1 MRTLRMSLV
10 CTLFV
15 LLAPFG
21 TPTLAEAQ
29 SIGERLRARAAQ
41 RIDERTNQAIDNT
54 VNRAEKAINCVVTDT
69 ACIDKAGKEGQQVVL
84 TDNKGTPLPDQQQPS
99 RQRVGEGA
107 WANFDFVPGERILFA
122 DDFSRDRV
130 GNVPARIELLT
141 GNPEVVEWQGTRW
154 LRMGDFTAFTVP
166 LPETLPE
173 RFTVEF
179 DLTLPWSASGFY
191 SEPSELTYAYYAPG
205 HKTSAVLMSGTE
217 VGVYRNDASPGKST
231 LDPRTLFPDLFD
243 EGSWLSRPI
252 RFSMQVDGRYIKL
265 YMNEHR
271 VSNLPNGN
279 FGRGNSLTF
288 EFDGTNERVDAPL
301 ISNISI
307 NAGGTPMYDA
317 LLNEGRFITR
327 GILFDTN
334 SDRIRPESTPTL
346 REIGEMLRAHPDLR
360 LLVEGHTDGVGQPAA
375 NQILSEKRAAAVL
388 HHLITESGIAA
399 ARLESR
405 GLGASMPAASNDT
418 PEGRQT
424 NRRVE
429 LVRL

>member
-1 MRTLRMSLV
+1 MKTLRMPLAI
-10 CTLFV
+10 TLLV
-15 LLAPFG
+15 LLAAVIAPG
-21 TPTLAEAQ
+21 RADAQ

-54 VNRAEKAINCVVTDT
+54 VNRAENAINCVVTDT
-69 ACIDKAGKEGQQVVL
+69 ACIEKAGKEGQQVVL
-84 TDNKGTPLPDQQQPS
+84 TDTRGTPLPDRQQPAQ
-99 RQRVGEGA
+99 QRVGEGA

-154 LRMGDFTAFTVP
+154 LRMGDFTAFTIP

-179 DLTLPWSASGFY
+179 DLTVPWPAAGFY
-191 SEPSELTYAYYAPG
+191 SEPSEPYSQYSATNY
-205 HKTSAVLMSGTE
+205 KTSAVLISGTE
-217 VGVYRNDASPGKST
+217 VGVFRNGGSSGKSS
-231 LDPRTLFPDLFD
+231 LDPRTLFPNMFE

-271 VSNLPNGN
+271 VTNLPNGS
-279 FGRGNSLTF
+279 FGRGNFLTF
-288 EFDGTNERVDAPL
+288 EFDDTNERVDAPL

-317 LLNEGRFITR
+317 LLSEGRFITR

-346 REIGEMLRAHPDLR
+346 REIGEMLRAYPDLR

-375 NQILSEKRAAAVL
+375 NQALSEKRASAVRN
-388 HHLITESGIAA
+388 HLITEFGIAA
-399 ARLESR
+399 ARLESK
-405 GLGASMPAASNDT
+405 GLGASVPAATNDT